1 MPASGHS
8 LCGVCGDFALLLG
21 NTSVVVHDIDP
32 INIFV
37 RNAGSQIVV
46 RWIDFVT
53 WKKDHRNEPY
63 CSDVLCQNATLL
75 LQQNAW
81 STIGHCGA
89 AAVAAANPSHKPLN
103 CPDFGPPRR
112 CCPRLHRPEAMSA
125 TAVCRRTRWRRRGQ
139 LVGASPAGPGGVESL
154 GLAAKGGL
162 MERAERMVLL
172 GVALL
177 SPAIFVP
184 VLWLML
190 VLTTATALGRFR
202 RVWQVAARPAPRPV
216 AARGARVHRR
226 PRRLSRSSRH

>member
-154 GLAAKGGL
+154 GLAASGPPVGVRTRYAAGQPASAGTPRAALAGL
-162 MERAERMVLL
+162 VAAL
-172 GVALL
+172 GAAIGVFHMPAAAALAAVALFW
-177 SPAIFVP
+177 A
-184 VLWLML
+184 
-190 VLTTATALGRFR
+190 RFYGLRGVRTHCRAMDAR
-202 RVWQVAARPAPRPV
+202 R
-216 AARGARVHRR
+216 
-226 PRRLSRSSRH
+226 